1 MRRLAVVFSVGLF
14 LASGPVAYAKAK
26 KLSVRAGSVAPQGT
40 PWAIWLKQFAKRIG
54 KQAKEAGMNVRI
66 KPALGGKLGGEK
78 EMVEEC
84 RLGRLPLIGVSTG
97 AIATAAPSLNVFEL
111 PYLFQ
116 DSAEADYV
124 LDNVVFDRVS
134 EILARQGF
142 VLLGFSENGWHGMA
156 TLQKPIQRADDFK
169 GLKLRVQQSR
179 VHLETFRALGGSPVE
194 MGVPEVLSA
203 LQNKVVDG
211 FTNTPLFTFA
221 TNWVDSIKHYSLT
234 GHIYQPAVLV
244 ASKKWF
250 DRQDKRLQKI
260 LMDPK
265 YREKETNKG
274 RQLIRKLNE
283 PLLQQ
288 FKLKKVK
295 VHKVSPAERK
305 EMAKRA
311 KKVHTLFKSFGG
323 PEGAKLLAAI
333 EKGLK
338 AYRKGK

>member
-156 TLQKPIQRADDFK
+156 TLQKPIQ
-169 GLKLRVQQSR
+169 
-179 VHLETFRALGGSPVE
+179 
-194 MGVPEVLSA
+194 
-203 LQNKVVDG
+203 
-211 FTNTPLFTFA
+211 
-221 TNWVDSIKHYSLT
+221 
-234 GHIYQPAVLV
+234 
-244 ASKKWF
+244 
-250 DRQDKRLQKI
+250 
-260 LMDPK
+260 
-265 YREKETNKG
+265 
-274 RQLIRKLNE
+274 
-283 PLLQQ
+283 
-288 FKLKKVK
+288 
-295 VHKVSPAERK
+295 
-305 EMAKRA
+305 
-311 KKVHTLFKSFGG
+311 
-323 PEGAKLLAAI
+323 
-333 EKGLK
+333 
-338 AYRKGK
+338 

>member
-1 MRRLAVVFSVGLF
+1 MRGLVIIAGLSLALTSTPALAKDKRLSI
-14 LASGPVAYAKAK
+14 
-26 KLSVRAGSVAPQGT
+26 RAGSVAPQGT

-54 KQAKEAGMNVRI
+54 KQAKENGLNVRI

-111 PYLFQ
+111 PYLFR
-116 DSAEADYV
+116 DSKEADHI
-124 LDNVVFDRVS
+124 LDNVVFDNVAA
-134 EILARQGF
+134 ILERKGF

-156 TLQKPIQRADDFK
+156 TLQKPIKRADDFK

-179 VHLETFRALGGSPVE
+179 VHLETFRALGASPVE

-234 GHIYQPAVLV
+234 RHIYQPAVLV

-250 DRQDKRLQKI
+250 DRQDKRLQKV
-260 LMDPK
+260 LMDPS
-265 YREKETNKG
+265 YRDKETRSG
-274 RQLIRKLNE
+274 RRLIRKLNE

-288 FKLKKVK
+288 FKLKKVQ
-295 VHKVSPAERK
+295 VHKVSDAELAA
-305 EMAKRA
+305 MAARA
-311 KKVHTLFKSFGG
+311 KKVHALFKKFGG
-323 PEGAKLLAAI
+323 PQGAKLLAAI
-333 EKGLK
+333 EKGLA
-338 AYRKGK
+338 AYRK